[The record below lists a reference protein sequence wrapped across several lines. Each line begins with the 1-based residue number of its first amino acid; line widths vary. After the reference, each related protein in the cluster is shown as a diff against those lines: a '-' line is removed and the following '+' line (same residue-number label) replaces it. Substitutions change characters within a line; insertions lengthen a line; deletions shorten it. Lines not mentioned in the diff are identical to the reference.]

1 MNSSTSLPS
10 ASRKYSAVGERAQAD
25 AQARAR
31 RLGHLSVDQRCAR
44 LARVAGDDDAA
55 LLELEP
61 EVVPLARPFADAA
74 EHRHAAVLERDVVD
88 QLLDDDRLADAGA
101 AEQADLAALQ
111 VRLDQVD
118 DLDAGL
124 EHLQLGGLLRRAAA
138 PRGGSASAPSRSPA
152 GPGSPPG
159 GRARSAR
166 GRASRGPTGTVI
178 GSPRSMAVIPRCMP
192 SVGSIATARTRFS
205 PRCCSTSTM
214 TSIGVEPS
222 PPVGRHADR
231 VVDRRQVAVLELDVD
246 DGADDRDDLA
256 GVLRRCLF
264 HSVIS
269 SGSGSGSRAQ
279 ASSAEA

>member
-10 ASRKYSAVGERAQAD
+10 ASRKYSAVGQRAQAD

-31 RLGHLSVDQRCAR
+31 RLGHLPVDQRAAR
-44 LARVAGDDDAA
+44 LARVARHDDAA

-61 EVVPLARPFADAA
+61 EVVALAGAFADAA
-74 EHRHAAVLERDVVD
+74 EHRHAAVLQRDVVD

-124 EHLQLGGLLRRAAA
+124 EHLQLGGLLLERRRRAVDRPALL
-138 PRGGSASAPSRSPA
+138 RRSPA

-178 GSPRSMAVIPRCMP
+178 PSPRSMAVIPRCMP
-192 SVGSIATARTRFS
+192 SVGSIATVRTRFS
-205 PRCCSTSTM
+205 PRCCSTSRM
-214 TSIGVEPS
+214 TSIASRPRRRPTPRGPRCRS
-222 PPVGRHADR
+222 PAAGRPR
-231 VVDRRQVAVLELDVD
+231 TRCPRR
-246 DGADDRDDLA
+246 GR
-256 GVLRRCLF
+256 
-264 HSVIS
+264 
-269 SGSGSGSRAQ
+269 
-279 ASSAEA
+279 